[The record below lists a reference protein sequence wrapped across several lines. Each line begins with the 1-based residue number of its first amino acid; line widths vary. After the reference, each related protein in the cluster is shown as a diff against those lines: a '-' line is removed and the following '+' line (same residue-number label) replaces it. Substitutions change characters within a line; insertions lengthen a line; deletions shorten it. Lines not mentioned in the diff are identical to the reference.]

1 MSDRTECGRCGTG
14 FGRGALVRP
23 IAGALATAAF
33 VAAVAADFRPVRAAS
48 VFMKNGYIIQGQVV
62 ERDEETVV
70 LGWPN
75 GKVYLARRFI
85 ETVAYEPGEEKR
97 LEDEER
103 ARREQASASE
113 GDEVLVVSVE
123 SNELPSTLEELLR
136 TVNATRQSPGTGTAG
151 SPVRPGEAP
160 EAPGAPGSAGQPPE
174 VPAAPPEGTDA
185 GPGVVVT
192 RPEDPLGEAYADPV
206 RGLSLRPPRGW
217 DVRADEKALAVR
229 GPEGPNGFRPSVN
242 VVAFDRGPLDV
253 LEYVAFLKQ
262 ENAAYF
268 EAYEPIYEGEC
279 EVGAKR
285 GFQLVGRAT
294 RQGKTA
300 VVRQILVGDGTRAWL
315 LSTFT
320 EEAGP
325 GDGSFSLLEGCLKTL
340 EFRTP

>member
-1 MSDRTECGRCGTG
+1 MSDRTESRCCGNV
-14 FGRGALVRP
+14 FGRGALARP
-23 IAGALATAAF
+23 IAGALATAVF
-33 VAAVAADFRPVRAAS
+33 VAAVAADWRPARAAS

-103 ARREQASASE
+103 ARREQTSASE
-113 GDEVLVVSVE
+113 GDEVLVVTVD

-136 TVNATRQSPGTGTAG
+136 TVNATRQGPGTGPAG
-151 SPVRPGEAP
+151 TPPPPGETP
-160 EAPGAPGSAGQPPE
+160 ETPVAAVPPPEPPE
-174 VPAAPPEGTDA
+174 VPAAPPEGTDSGA
-185 GPGVVVT
+185 GVVVT
-192 RPEDPLGEAYADPV
+192 RPEDPLGEAYRDPA

-217 DVRADEKALAVR
+217 NVRAEENALAVR
-229 GPEGPNGFRPSVN
+229 GPEGTSGFRPSVN
-242 VVAFDRGPLDV
+242 VVAFDRGPLEV

-279 EVGAKR
+279 EVGSKR

-300 VVRQILVGDGTRAWL
+300 VVRQILIADGARAWL
-315 LSTFT
+315 VSTFT
-320 EEAGP
+320 EEAGS
-325 GDGSFSLLEGCLKTL
+325 GDESFSLLEGCLRTF